1 MFFSSNRAARLRAY
15 VLLALLPALLL
26 RAAVPVGYMVSFT
39 ESVAAAI
46 TLCPGVASVPASASH
61 QGPVGPAG
69 VDDHSTH
76 HQHGEHDHAGSHSSG
91 HDHSQPACPFA
102 AALV

>member
-1 MFFSSNRAARLRAY
+1 PL
-15 VLLALLPALLL
+15 
-26 RAAVPVGYMVSFT
+26 
-39 ESVAAAI
+39 
-46 TLCPGVASVPASASH
+46 
-61 QGPVGPAG
+61 GPAG

-102 AALV
+102 AALVAAATPPTIAIGLTEPNVSAAERFAVAHEAPARFPLLRIQSPRAPPALI